1 VSIVW
6 VALAITLAIEVP
18 IVAAFYKGQRARLA
32 LAAVLANLATNLAM
46 NMVIVRGSRAAYD
59 ETLLVGEAVALLL
72 EAAVYAA
79 VDRKHDLVKGFTAS
93 GAANLASFSAGLVV
107 FGHHGG

>member
-18 IVAAFYKGQRARLA
+18 IVAAFYRGQRARLA

-79 VDRKHDLVKGFTAS
+79 VDRKHDLVTGFTAS
-93 GAANLASFSAGLVV
+93 AAANLASFGAGLVV